1 MHGLAILISILTM
14 AGHLWFAWEVWQRE
28 DLTWALLLL
37 FIPFPLLGLYI
48 WHQAG
53 WDSCY
58 RNPAILYF
66 SGYALGLLVGI
77 V

>member
-1 MHGLAILISILTM
+1 MHILGIFFIVLTS

-28 DLTWALLLL
+28 DLMWALLLL
-37 FIPFPLLGLYI
+37 FIPMPLVGAWI
-48 WHQAG
+48 WYRAG

-66 SGYALGLLVGI
+66 TGYTLTVLMGLA
-77 V
+77 